1 MHDTDLKKNLIK
13 IVEKCIIAIM
23 DNKDRNFQFKEDGTK
38 LTLADIKSHKIIKKS
53 LLTLYPEVP

>member
-1 MHDTDLKKNLIK
+1 MHDTDLEKNLIK